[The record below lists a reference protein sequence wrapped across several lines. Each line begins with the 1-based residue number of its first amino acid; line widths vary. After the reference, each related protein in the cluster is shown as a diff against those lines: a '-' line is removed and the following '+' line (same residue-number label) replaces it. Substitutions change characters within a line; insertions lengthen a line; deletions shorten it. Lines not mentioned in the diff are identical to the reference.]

1 VEALRNGHAAKRVLK
16 RAAGQPAP
24 ATPSAPNEHSSEMVV
39 LNRMTVMQVR
49 ERRWGDPFHAA
60 TPEEMATVVSALLR
74 RAVPAFLMRR

>member
-49 ERRWGDPFHAA
+49 EIGTSLCACSHGRHR
-60 TPEEMATVVSALLR
+60 
-74 RAVPAFLMRR
+74 